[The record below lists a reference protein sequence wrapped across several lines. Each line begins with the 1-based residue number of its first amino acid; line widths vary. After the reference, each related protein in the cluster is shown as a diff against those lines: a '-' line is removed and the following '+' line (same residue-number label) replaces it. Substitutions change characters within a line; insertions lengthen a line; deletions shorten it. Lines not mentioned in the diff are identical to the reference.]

1 MAPGSRFTSAALACS
16 LLLGTP
22 HIRAQ
27 DTQAAPAQGTPP
39 AATVRPFTPVAWVLV
54 LTRRGYGDKV
64 AVVQKADLAC
74 TSRQYERYRD
84 QKVGRLVYPT
94 LPWDWAG
101 YFGDADFQMTP
112 LEQIVNVRPATA
124 GELAALVGKSRPQ
137 EGFVVE
143 MADGSPPRFSRN
155 SYPVC
160 HFVKG
165 SGWELA
171 TADGALDPGQTLQRL
186 GSFTAYDVKGFEKY
200 QSDASRM
207 QDQAA
212 SAEAARLDAFRKG
225 LKPGDSTSCGLVVEV
240 KPALVQIQKPDLL
253 VWVRRDSVNPP
264 GMRCLS

>member
-1 MAPGSRFTSAALACS
+1 MLVQVRS
-16 LLLGTP
+16 
-22 HIRAQ
+22 
-27 DTQAAPAQGTPP
+27 PATE
-39 AATVRPFTPVAWVLV
+39 TI
-54 LTRRGYGDKV
+54 
-64 AVVQKADLAC
+64 
-74 TSRQYERYRD
+74 
-84 QKVGRLVYPT
+84 T
-94 LPWDWAG
+94 L
-101 YFGDADFQMTP
+101 FGDADFQMTP